1 MGSVALPTRRD
12 EAWKWSDLRQAYGA
26 EPPELDPALA
36 QSPVIVQLAA
46 AAAASEKL
54 NLAPG
59 ESLMRVERLTAAGQD
74 ASSLE
79 IVLGPGA
86 SLTRIVFQDA
96 PDVSLNHVQAR
107 LAAGSRFRQ
116 FVLSLGA
123 RFARVETDIEV
134 NGADAEIALYGAYL
148 LGEGRHADFTSLVRH
163 EGAGATTRQLVK
175 GAVRRGGRGVFQGK
189 LFVGRAAQKTDA
201 RQHHQGLL
209 LDEGAEIDAK
219 PELEIYADDVA
230 CAHGNTVGALDEDAL
245 FYIRSRGVPAAAA
258 RALLV
263 EAFLREAA
271 PDWLPEAAA
280 AEMERL
286 LGSWLERGA

>member
-1 MGSVALPTRRD
+1 MGAIALPSRRE
-12 EAWKWSDLRQAYGA
+12 EAWRWSDLRQAYDG

-46 AAAASEKL
+46 AAAAH
-54 NLAPG
+54 
-59 ESLMRVERLTAAGQD
+59 ERLTLAAGEALCRVDRLIAAGRD

-86 SLTRIVFQDA
+86 TLTRIVFQDA
-96 PDVSLNHVQAR
+96 PDVSLNHTWAR

-123 RFARVETDIEV
+123 RFARVETVIEV
-134 NGADAEIALYGAYL
+134 NGADAEIALHGAYL
-148 LGEGRHADFTSLVRH
+148 LSEGRHADFTSMVRH

-189 LFVGRAAQKTDA
+189 LFVGRDAQKTDA
-201 RQHHQGLL
+201 RQHHQALL

-230 CAHGNTVGALDEDAL
+230 CAHGNAVGALDDDAL
-245 FYIRSRGVPAAAA
+245 FYMRSRGVPAPAA
-258 RALLV
+258 RALLI

-271 PDWLPEAAA
+271 PDWLPEDAA

-286 LGSWLERGA
+286 LGAWLERGA